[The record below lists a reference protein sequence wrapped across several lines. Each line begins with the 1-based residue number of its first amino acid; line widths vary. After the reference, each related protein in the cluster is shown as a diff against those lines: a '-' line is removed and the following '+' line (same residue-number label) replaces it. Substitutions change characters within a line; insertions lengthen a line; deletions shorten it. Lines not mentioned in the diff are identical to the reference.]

1 MMLFVNVNSFP
12 CTNWRSFGER
22 SKCCLEIIGFVLFL
36 FLSSLTIF
44 GVEDRTSTWII
55 LCTLLHFF
63 FLSFYVAPPLSFV
76 FPSHTHKKKRLD
88 TILWVISDSDLL
100 SMPIPNRLD
109 TKRIYGL
116 FVFAFRRFPLMHV
129 ALCFFQI
136 VLRLMLSLW
145 VMNLRQ
151 KMKSTGSCILTRG
164 KDWIVDMQQETHSS
178 FPSHYE

>member
-1 MMLFVNVNSFP
+1 MLLRDYWVCAISF
-12 CTNWRSFGER
+12 S
-22 SKCCLEIIGFVLFL
+22 ILFNYL
-36 FLSSLTIF
+36 RCGGSDLDLDYSLYPSS
-44 GVEDRTSTWII
+44 
-55 LCTLLHFF
+55 FF